1 MFSKDWLSMLLQF
14 LICVPGALSCYLPV
28 KKRMRFSWGKTIALC
43 CLVAV
48 LFSFAAACVV
58 TIWDIDPNVI
68 GMPVLVIFFFLYR
81 WTVRLDLPRAL
92 AIYVGVCA
100 IETFPVQFATIADM
114 YFKSEASGM
123 TLRGCAVLLGCS
135 CLLLIAFVRPARE
148 QFSKAVDEL
157 DMPKLWYA
165 ITVISAIFLVLNILA
180 SPVSYDI
187 VRDSRL
193 RFLFPVFEV
202 AALAMLIT
210 VYVLFY
216 GIVTGIVERGKLE
229 KRSQL
234 LEMQSRQSRE
244 LQEYMK
250 QTRRL
255 RHDFRQSVHIL
266 SSLAEKGDL
275 DGVKA
280 YLSEYEERFDE
291 GAPVYYCANAALNAL
306 FGYYAEMAKSLHIK
320 TDWKIEIPEPLTIS
334 ELDMAALFGNL
345 MENAITACAVL
356 PGEERYFGLI
366 SEIRCGNS
374 LYVVS
379 TNSFDGRVVK
389 CKDGGYR
396 STRHSGRGTGL
407 VSIAAVAEKYG
418 GLARAYNSNTEFFVD
433 VVLNFSKASKN
444 AEA

>member
-1 MFSKDWLSMLLQF
+1 MFSKDWLSMLLQC
-14 LICVPGALSCYLPV
+14 LICVPGSLSCYLPI
-28 KKRMRFSWGKTIALC
+28 KNRMRFSWGKTIALC
-43 CLVAV
+43 CLAAV
-48 LFSFAAACVV
+48 LFSFAAACAV

-100 IETFPVQFATIADM
+100 IETFPVQFGTIADM

-148 QFSKAVDEL
+148 QFSKAVEEL

-165 ITVISAIFLVLNILA
+165 VTVISAIFLVLNILA

-202 AALAMLIT
+202 AALVMLIT

-280 YLSEYEERFDE
+280 HLSEYEQRFDE
-291 GAPVYYCANAALNAL
+291 GDR
-306 FGYYAEMAKSLHIK
+306 K
-320 TDWKIEIPEPLTIS
+320 
-334 ELDMAALFGNL
+334 
-345 MENAITACAVL
+345 
-356 PGEERYFGLI
+356 
-366 SEIRCGNS
+366 
-374 LYVVS
+374 
-379 TNSFDGRVVK
+379 
-389 CKDGGYR
+389 
-396 STRHSGRGTGL
+396 STRL
-407 VSIAAVAEKYG
+407 
-418 GLARAYNSNTEFFVD
+418 NS
-433 VVLNFSKASKN
+433 SH
-444 AEA
+444 